1 MVYHVWPSAIPGG
14 YIGVDIFFVISG
26 YLITAHLMREVISTE
41 RVVLS
46 RFWARRVRRLLPA
59 AFLVLGASFALAL
72 LITPGAMLKQ
82 NVQEIGAAAIY
93 GLNWLLAANS
103 VDYLAADNA
112 PSLVQHYWSLS
123 VEEQFYILWPLL
135 IVVVLAVAR
144 RLKRDQARSI
154 GIALTIVFVIS
165 LGLSIWWTT
174 THPSTAYFATPVRAW
189 QFAAGGLLVFLP
201 QVRVHSRALFAL
213 ISWMALSAVCV
224 AAFVF
229 DSGTA
234 FPGVAALL
242 PVLGSAAL
250 IYLGD
255 SSSPWTPQF
264 LAKHGIVQFLG
275 DNSYAIYLWHWPLI
289 LAYPAATGRL
299 VGPKSGLLILVATVT
314 LAWATQRFIETPF
327 RNPSGALRT
336 NLRTYSFMVAG
347 MAVCLVASLGI
358 SQLYTSADERFEASI
373 HRAVAQ
379 TDGCFGAY
387 ALDNECADPYDVT
400 NTVNPAYSANDIYW
414 ERGEG
419 SDAPCTVPE
428 VGPKYCVL
436 GEREHPTKTIALVGD
451 SHSHHL
457 WDPFHTAAAQLGW
470 RVLAY
475 QSSGCSGFDVPRN
488 VESADAQSR
497 LDECVAWGDD
507 VRAAVVNNVDVDAVV
522 FSNRA
527 HTKKTDS
534 SAAVKMLK
542 PFEEAGISLIAMT
555 DVPGMPNDETKAP
568 TCVEASSE
576 TTDPCGWN
584 LTERPNFIVSAV
596 AETGGQIIDLGSR
609 LCTDGRCHAVI
620 GGTIVYMD
628 SNHLTTT
635 FARTLAPWLQ
645 ENLAASLPSF

>member
-26 YLITAHLMREVISTE
+26 YLITAHLMREVTSTG

-46 RFWARRVRRLLPA
+46 RFWARRIRRLLPA
-59 AFLVLGASFALAL
+59 AFLVLGASFTLAL
-72 LITPGAMLKQ
+72 LVAPGAMLKQ
-82 NVQEIGAAAIY
+82 NVLEIGAAAVY

-135 IVVVLAVAR
+135 IVAVLAVAR
-144 RLKRDQARSI
+144 RLKRDQTRSI
-154 GIALTIVFVIS
+154 GITLAIVFVVS

-174 THPSTAYFATPVRAW
+174 SHPSTAYFATPVRAW

-201 QVRVHSRALFAL
+201 QARVHSQALFAL
-213 ISWMALSAVCV
+213 LSWIALSAVCV
-224 AAFVF
+224 AAFSF

-234 FPGVAALL
+234 FPGVAALV

-255 SSSPWTPQF
+255 SSSTWTPQF

-299 VGPKSGLLILVATVT
+299 VGPKSGVLILVATVA
-314 LAWATQRFIETPF
+314 LAWATQRFIEKPF
-327 RNPSGALRT
+327 RSSSGALRT
-336 NLRTYSFMVAG
+336 SLRTYSFMATG
-347 MAVCLVASLGI
+347 MVVCLVASLGI
-358 SQLYTSADERFEASI
+358 SQLHTSADERFEATMQ
-373 HRAVAQ
+373 RAVAQ
-379 TDGCFGAY
+379 TGGCFGAY
-387 ALDNECADPYDVT
+387 ALDNDCASPYILTD
-400 NTVNPAYSANDIYW
+400 TVNPAYSASDIYW

-419 SDAPCTVPE
+419 ADAPCEVPE

-436 GEREHPTKTIALVGD
+436 GEREHPTKTVALIGD

-457 WDPFHTAAAQLGW
+457 WDPFHIAAAQLGW
-470 RVLAY
+470 RVIAY
-475 QSSGCSGFDVPRN
+475 QSSGCSGFDVPRSVAN
-488 VESADAQSR
+488 ADDQSR
-497 LDECVAWGDD
+497 LDACVAWGDD
-507 VRAAVVNNVDVDAVV
+507 VRAAVVNDVDIDAAI

-527 HTKKTDS
+527 HTKKTNT

-542 PFEEAGISLIAMT
+542 PFEEAGISLTALT

-568 TCVEASSE
+568 TCVETSAE
-576 TTDPCGWN
+576 TNDPCAWN
-584 LTERPNFIVSAV
+584 LTERSNFIVSAV
-596 AETGGQIIDLGSR
+596 AETSGQIIDLGSR
-609 LCTDGRCHAVI
+609 LCTDTRCHAVI

-635 FARTLAPWLQ
+635 FARTLAPWL
-645 ENLAASLPSF
+645 EEELAASLPRS